1 MRKKIR
7 SACTT
12 HSFFLPGQ
20 LGPGYIFGKSQFCEA
35 FCNNHFKKSRL
46 ACTEDHFMVT
56 GRTNLR
62 TQTAQWLFES
72 SGSAYTRRDFS
83 TKSIVSRA
91 RDCHLLGSRILRISP
106 RGATERHSPIKG
118 GASRARDCHLLG
130 SGTLRIPPRSA
141 TERPGAPRSGQR
153 TQAAAGAPPS
163 ARECHK
169 APGSTTDP
177 QGSPQSVRE
186 CHRSPGSAIER
197 QGASQSA
204 RECQGVAGSG
214 VESQRAPGSA
224 RDTREGLGLLQG
236 YQNLCNSF

>member
-1 MRKKIR
+1 MHETNNSEENRHFAYTRLQVVKVMISEISAHAKKR
-7 SACTT
+7 RFACTT

-91 RDCHLLGSRILRISP
+91 RDCHLLGSRILRIPPAEWIRDPWIP
-106 RGATERHSPIKG
+106 RAWPQP
-118 GASRARDCHLLG
+118 AQ
-130 SGTLRIPPRSA
+130 
-141 TERPGAPRSGQR
+141 RPS
-153 TQAAAGAPPS
+153 
-163 ARECHK
+163 HK
-169 APGSTTDP
+169 
-177 QGSPQSVRE
+177 
-186 CHRSPGSAIER
+186 
-197 QGASQSA
+197 
-204 RECQGVAGSG
+204 
-214 VESQRAPGSA
+214 
-224 RDTREGLGLLQG
+224 
-236 YQNLCNSF
+236 